1 MDSKTILAS
10 AKQYMAEETDPSF
23 AKEVEELI
31 AKNDEK
37 ELFDR
42 FYRQLEFGTGGILR
56 LLKRRPKGSPTILL
70 KPFPKRQRKV
80 N

>member
-42 FYRQLEFGTGGILR
+42 FYRQLEFGTGGLR
-56 LLKRRPKGSPTILL
+56 GIIGGGKKRGESPG
-70 KPFPKRQRKV
+70 F
-80 N
+80 